1 MESLEF
7 SHIYAN
13 RLQTDQNKCIKT
25 NDIMKKYI
33 AMMMLAGGIFLLSQ
47 SFAPNRVSIAAFPD
61 EVNKVLVASCYNCH
75 STDAKN
81 KDAREALNFEK
92 WDDYRVTKK
101 IGLLGKICELVEEGK
116 MPLAKY
122 LDNNPDRKLSDTQ
135 KQLICE
141 WSKKETSS
149 LMGVD

>member
-1 MESLEF
+1 
-7 SHIYAN
+7 
-13 RLQTDQNKCIKT
+13 
-25 NDIMKKYI
+25 MKKYI
-33 AMMMLAGGIFLLSQ
+33 ALMMLAGGILLLSQ
-47 SFAPNRVSIAAFPD
+47 SFTPNRLSNAAFPD

-116 MPLAKY
+116 MPPAKY

-141 WSKKETSS
+141 WTKKETSS

>member
-1 MESLEF
+1 MKIDDE
-7 SHIYAN
+7 
-13 RLQTDQNKCIKT
+13 QIKNYFIKN

-47 SFAPNRVSIAAFPD
+47 SFTPNRLSNAAFPD

-75 STDAKN
+75 TTDAKN
-81 KDAREALNFEK
+81 KDAREALDFEK

-101 IGLLGKICELVEEGK
+101 ISLLGKICELVEEDK

-122 LDNNPDRKLSDTQ
+122 LEFNPERKLSDTQ

>member
-1 MESLEF
+1 MKMDNE
-7 SHIYAN
+7 HIKKYF
-13 RLQTDQNKCIKT
+13 IKN

-33 AMMMLAGGIFLLSQ
+33 ALMMLAGGILLSQ
-47 SFAPNRVSIAAFPD
+47 SFTTNRLGNAAFPD
-61 EVNKVLVASCYNCH
+61 QVNKVLVASCYNCH

-101 IGLLGKICELVEEGK
+101 IGLLGKICELVEKDK
-116 MPLAKY
+116 MPPAKY